1 MNTRNHIHQKNIMD
15 SSGLLPNTNWKA
27 GLLHI
32 AILVTF
38 VFLTQISAAR
48 ADMVFDFQMKL
59 AKKGNA
65 EAQYKVG
72 EMYEAGRGVDVN
84 KDEAMKWFT
93 QAADGGSQNAK
104 DKLLYVDM
112 EKNGLTKD
120 NKAEYEGL
128 KTRAKGGDE
137 YAQYYLGM
145 MYSHGVGVKKN
156 YNKADD
162 LLGKASLAGVTAAET
177 ELVKVR
183 EVNQSAQLRAQREAE
198 RKRMAAE
205 DTKRKEEERKKK
217 IEARNKADEADRRKR
232 DAQAAAQKQKA
243 AEQKARAEREAAAK
257 REAEQQRLLAQ
268 REAEA
273 AERERQKQALLA
285 ERQEKEQKKQEK
297 FESDPCSG
305 KSARFLST
313 CR

>member
-15 SSGLLPNTNWKA
+15 SSGLFPNTNWKA

-205 DTKRKEEERKKK
+205 DTKRKEEERKK
-217 IEARNKADEADRRKR
+217 IEARKKADEADRRKR

>member
-1 MNTRNHIHQKNIMD
+1 MD

-72 EMYEAGRGVDVN
+72 EMYEAGRGVDAN
-84 KDEAMKWFT
+84 KEEAMKWFT

-128 KTRAKGGDE
+128 KTRAKGGNE

-205 DTKRKEEERKKK
+205 DTKRKEEERKK
-217 IEARNKADEADRRKR
+217 IEARKKADEADRRKR

>member
-1 MNTRNHIHQKNIMD
+1 MD

-205 DTKRKEEERKKK
+205 DTKRKEEERKK
-217 IEARNKADEADRRKR
+217 IEARKKADEADRRKR

>member
-1 MNTRNHIHQKNIMD
+1 MNTRNYIHQKNIMD

-72 EMYEAGRGVDVN
+72 EMYEAGRGVDAN
-84 KDEAMKWFT
+84 KEEAMKWFT

-205 DTKRKEEERKKK
+205 DTKRKEEERKK
-217 IEARNKADEADRRKR
+217 IEARKKADEADRRKR
-232 DAQAAAQKQKA
+232 DAQAAAEKQKA

-285 ERQEKEQKKQEK
+285 ERQKQEKKKQEK

>member
-128 KTRAKGGDE
+128 KTRAKGGNE

-205 DTKRKEEERKKK
+205 DTKRKEEERKK
-217 IEARNKADEADRRKR
+217 IEARKKADEADRRKR
-232 DAQAAAQKQKA
+232 DAQAAVQKQKA

-257 REAEQQRLLAQ
+257 REAEKQRLLAQ

>member
-1 MNTRNHIHQKNIMD
+1 MD
-15 SSGLLPNTNWKA
+15 SAGLLTNKNWKT

-72 EMYEAGRGVDVN
+72 EMYEAGRGVDAN
-84 KDEAMKWFT
+84 NEEAMKWFT
-93 QAADGGSQNAK
+93 QAANGGSQNAK
-104 DKLLYVDM
+104 DKLIYVDM

-120 NKAEYEGL
+120 NKADFEGL

-145 MYSHGVGVKKN
+145 MYSRGVGVKKN
-156 YNKADD
+156 HQQADD
-162 LLGKASLAGVTAAET
+162 LLGKASLSGVTAAET
-177 ELVKVR
+177 ELARVR
-183 EVNQSAQLRAQREAE
+183 EAQSSAQLRAQREAE
-198 RKRMAAE
+198 RKRLAAAE
-205 DTKRKEEERKKK
+205 EAKLKEEERKKM
-217 IEARNKADEADRRKR
+217 EAKKKADEAERRKR
-232 DAQAAAQKQKA
+232 DAQAAADKQKA
-243 AEQKARAEREAAAK
+243 AEQKARAEKEAAAK
-257 REAEQQRLLAQ
+257 REAEKQRLLAQ

-285 ERQEKEQKKQEK
+285 ERQKQEQEKQQK

>member
-1 MNTRNHIHQKNIMD
+1 MNTRNYIHQKNIMD
-15 SSGLLPNTNWKA
+15 SSGLLPNKSWKT

-112 EKNGLTKD
+112 EQNGLTKD

-145 MYSHGVGVKKN
+145 MYSRGVGVKKN
-156 YNKADD
+156 NQQADD
-162 LLGKASLAGVTAAET
+162 WLAKASLAGVTAAET
-177 ELVKVR
+177 ELARVR
-183 EVNQSAQLRAQREAE
+183 EAQSSAQLRAQREAE
-198 RKRMAAE
+198 RKRKDNE
-205 DTKRKEEERKKK
+205 DAKRKQEERKK
-217 IEARNKADEADRRKR
+217 IEARKKADEADRRKR
-232 DAQAAAQKQKA
+232 DAQTAAQKQKA

-257 REAEQQRLLAQ
+257 RKAEQQRLLAQ

>member
-1 MNTRNHIHQKNIMD
+1 MNTRNHIHQQNIMD
-15 SSGLLPNTNWKA
+15 SA
-27 GLLHI
+27 GLLLNKNWKTGLLNI

-72 EMYEAGRGVDVN
+72 EMYEAGRGVDAN
-84 KDEAMKWFT
+84 KEEAMKWFT
-93 QAADGGSQNAK
+93 QAANGGSQNAK

-120 NKAEYEGL
+120 NKADYEGL
-128 KTRAKGGDE
+128 KARAKGGDE

-145 MYSHGVGVKKN
+145 MYSRGVGVKKN
-156 YNKADD
+156 NQQADD
-162 LLGKASLAGVTAAET
+162 LLGKASLAGVTAAEA
-177 ELVKVR
+177 ELARVR
-183 EVNQSAQLRAQREAE
+183 EAQSSAQLRAQREAE
-198 RKRMAAE
+198 RKRMADEEAKRQE
-205 DTKRKEEERKKK
+205 DERKKM
-217 IEARNKADEADRRKR
+217 EARKKADEAERRKR
-232 DAQAAAQKQKA
+232 DAKAAAEKQKA
-243 AEQKARAEREAAAK
+243 AEQKARADREAAAK
-257 REAEQQRLLAQ
+257 REAEKQRLLAQ

-285 ERQEKEQKKQEK
+285 ERQKQEQEKKQK

>member
-205 DTKRKEEERKKK
+205 DTKRKEEERKK
-217 IEARNKADEADRRKR
+217 IEARKKADEADRRKR

>member
-72 EMYEAGRGVDVN
+72 EMYEAGRGVDAN

-128 KTRAKGGDE
+128 KTRAKGGNE

-205 DTKRKEEERKKK
+205 DTKRKEEERKK
-217 IEARNKADEADRRKR
+217 IEARKKADEADRRKR